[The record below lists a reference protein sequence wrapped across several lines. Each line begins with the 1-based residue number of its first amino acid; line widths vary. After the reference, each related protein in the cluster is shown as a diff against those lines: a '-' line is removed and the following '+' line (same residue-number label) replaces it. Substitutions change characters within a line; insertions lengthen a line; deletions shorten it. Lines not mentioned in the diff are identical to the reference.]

1 MFYGGEIDCL
11 LGEISIEALDKILDL
26 LDDFIELEEAVTEQ
40 E

>member
-11 LGEISIEALDKILDL
+11 LGEMSIEALNKILDL
-26 LDDFIELEEAVTEQ
+26 LDDFIELEEAIMEQ